1 MIFKI
6 KQTVAHKDYPTGF
19 IKESH
24 VIGMDLPHAL
34 TQTRFQDHI
43 KEQLK
48 KNYRATHTDENGRVL
63 IVEIVEQVESKT

>member
-6 KQTVAHKDYPTGF
+6 KQTVAHRDHPAGF
-19 IKESH
+19 VKEQM
-24 VIGMDLPHAL
+24 IMGMDLPHAL

-48 KNYRATHTDENGRVL
+48 KNYRATHVDDHGRVL
-63 IVEIVEQVESKT
+63 IVEIVEQVESK